1 MLTPLLLALFT
12 QGLAAPHTER
22 PSVPS
27 VTKAPMDSIT
37 RYADE
42 TEGPLE
48 LGLAPS
54 APGTSPQ
61 GIFWMSPP
69 PIGYQFGLRPTSVNM
84 LLTGLS
90 TGFDET
96 FYLQLPLKQGV
107 KSPLLMA
114 FHKYGSS
121 EIDIYKNTKFPL
133 ECAKRNWFMLA
144 SLGAAKINFSSV
156 ESQLN
161 YDAVLDWVMTNFGER
176 IDTDR
181 IYGVGFSM
189 GGGAA
194 LSYAARHQGPD
205 DLQFAALVNHTGGVA
220 LEHTWINE
228 VNAVHDAMIFWFGGS
243 PFQKAFNYQ
252 RSSVL
257 SFAPG
262 TLTPVQDQS
271 MCTNIAHLP
280 MLMLNAD
287 HDPIGYLIEQT
298 QIFYALMNSLGA
310 PVSYLQ
316 VDGNMHTWSSLD
328 AKAACDFLT
337 GFTRPAPPLKG
348 KALADRAGEWFWFDI
363 KQDSTGKFTPF
374 EWEIIPDWNLLAI
387 TNTKNL
393 QRVSV
398 DVAKSPL
405 NPALGLTVQV
415 SSKDFFADIV
425 DLDGY
430 AAMPSAVLRDT
441 VPTSAWSY
449 DPVKGRVTLFE
460 QDTALHNWRIL
471 P

>member
-1 MLTPLLLALFT
+1 MFTPLLLTLFA
-12 QGLAAPHTER
+12 QGLAAPQAAR
-22 PSVPS
+22 PSAPSVPQ
-27 VTKAPMDSIT
+27 APIDSIT
-37 RYADE
+37 RYADP
-42 TEGPLE
+42 TEDPLE
-48 LGLAPS
+48 LGF
-54 APGTSPQ
+54 APGASAAAPQ
-61 GIFWMSPP
+61 GIVWMSPP
-69 PIGYQFGLRPTSVNM
+69 PIGYQFGLRPTTVNM
-84 LLTGLS
+84 LLTGLD

-114 FHKYGSS
+114 FHKYGSG
-121 EIDIYKNTKFPL
+121 EIDIFQNTKFPF

-161 YDAVLDWVMTNFGER
+161 YDAVLDWVMANFGER
-176 IDTDR
+176 IDTER

-205 DLQFAALVNHTGGVA
+205 DLQFAALVNHTGGVV
-220 LEHTWINE
+220 LEHTWAKE
-228 VNAVHDAMIFWFGGS
+228 VSAVHDAMIFWFGGS
-243 PFQKAFNYQ
+243 PFQKPFNFQ

-262 TLTPVQDQS
+262 TLTPVADQS
-271 MCTNIAHLP
+271 MCTNIAHVP
-280 MLMLNAD
+280 MLMMNAD
-287 HDPIGYLIEQT
+287 NDPISYLVEQT
-298 QIFYALMNSLGA
+298 QIFFALMNSLGA
-310 PVSYLQ
+310 PVSYFQ
-316 VDGNMHTWSSLD
+316 VDGNTHTWSSLD
-328 AKAACDFLT
+328 AKLACDFMT

-348 KALADRAGEWFWFDI
+348 KALADRSGDWFWFDV
-363 KQDSTGKFTPF
+363 KQDTTGKFTPF
-374 EWEIIPDWNLLAI
+374 QWEIIPDWNLLAI
-387 TNTKNL
+387 TETKNL
-393 QRVSV
+393 QRIAI
-398 DVAKSPL
+398 DLTASPL

-415 SSKDFFADIV
+415 SSKDFFADII
-425 DLDGY
+425 DLDGFLG
-430 AAMPSAVLRDT
+430 MPSAVLRDT

-449 DPVKGRVTLFE
+449 DPIKQRVTLFE